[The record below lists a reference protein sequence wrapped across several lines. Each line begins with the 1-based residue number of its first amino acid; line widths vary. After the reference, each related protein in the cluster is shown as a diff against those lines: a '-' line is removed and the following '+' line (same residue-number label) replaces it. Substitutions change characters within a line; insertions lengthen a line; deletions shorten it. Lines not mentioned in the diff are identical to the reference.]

1 MTLLYIVLATAIG
14 GVTSV
19 VVAAFLTV
27 RLLDRL
33 GRSLVSLSAGVLL
46 ATALLHVLPEAFAH
60 GHAHIH
66 RIGDPAH
73 HHATPA
79 TLFATLLGG
88 VLFFWLLE
96 KADLYRRWRRASS
109 SGAAV
114 LAETRLAGRGAV
126 TVLAGD
132 GLHNFCDG
140 VIIAAAF
147 LTSPSLGVVT
157 ALAIAAHE
165 IPQEAGDY
173 IVLLEAGYTR
183 ARALLWNAVTG
194 LAAVAG
200 GVVGYRLMG
209 SLDGALPYLLVV
221 ASSSFLYVAMSDL
234 LPSLQQP
241 LPAREAAVQ
250 VVGLALGLA
259 IVLFARFWLDPSMR

>member
-1 MTLLYIVLATAIG
+1 MPTRTSTA
-14 GVTSV
+14 
-19 VVAAFLTV
+19 
-27 RLLDRL
+27 
-33 GRSLVSLSAGVLL
+33 SAIRPITTRPPPRCSARCWAGYCSS
-46 ATALLHVLPEAFAH
+46 
-60 GHAHIH
+60 
-66 RIGDPAH
+66 
-73 HHATPA
+73 
-79 TLFATLLGG
+79 
-88 VLFFWLLE
+88 WLLE
-96 KADLYRRWRRASS
+96 KADLYRRWRQASS
-109 SGAAV
+109 GGAAA
-114 LAETRLAGRGAV
+114 LAEARLAGRGAV

-147 LTSPSLGVVT
+147 LTSPSLGLVT
-157 ALAIAAHE
+157 TLAMAAHE

-183 ARALLWNAVTG
+183 GRALLWNALSG

-200 GVVGYRLMG
+200 GIAGYQLMG
-209 SLDGALPYLLVV
+209 GFDGALPYLLVV

-259 IVLFARFWLDPSMR
+259 IVLFARLWLDASMH